1 MFSSLVGTKVWALS
15 HCEITP
21 KLGEQMAFATIAR
34 TQPIVQ
40 QENPVYRRQY
50 INSYLTSAPFVLIV
64 AVNSSSVLLEAM
76 NLLPRS
82 IYTTGDAAT
91 GPTRGGTKTINASG
105 TSGQSAGPTTC
116 N

>member
-1 MFSSLVGTKVWALS
+1 
-15 HCEITP
+15 
-21 KLGEQMAFATIAR
+21 MAFATIAR